1 MAIVGLGVD
10 IVDVRRFTTA
20 LTRTPSINDRLFDG
34 AEPSAS
40 AEGLAARF
48 AAKEAAVKALG
59 GGRLRWRDIQ
69 VNTAPDGRPSI
80 AVVGRAADAAA
91 ALGVRSWHV
100 SLTHDGGM
108 AVAVVVAEA

>member
-1 MAIVGLGVD
+1 MAIVGLGID

-20 LTRTPSINDRLFDG
+20 MTRTPSITNRMFDDSEPG
-34 AEPSAS
+34 AP

-59 GGRLRWRDIQ
+59 GGQLRWRDIQ
-69 VNTAPDGRPSI
+69 VRTAADGRPSI
-80 AVVGRAADAAA
+80 QLLGRAADAAA
-91 ALGVRSWHV
+91 ALGVTQWHV